1 MKKLISII
9 LVFGILN
16 ITFSGCTSSKLLSID
31 EMFKLKSKNEYLVLH
46 DQKTTYILNNYEF
59 TDTKLKGELTTY
71 SKKSGQNVHVYTP
84 LNFDVKVDENSRIDF
99 ELNKSDIS
107 KITYIENKTGATV
120 LLVVGGLVGIIIIA
134 GAISVNNMEIDL
146 AL

>member
-59 TDTKLKGELTTY
+59 TDTKLKGELTAY

-120 LLVVGGLVGIIIIA
+120 LLVVGGLVGILIVA